1 MKFHTFNAVNGNN
14 EVLKTIIISANES
27 KMNAFK
33 LASAKLSFAYGNQ
46 SVFLKLKYT
55 GIKER
60 ELS

>member
-1 MKFHTFNAVNGNN
+1 MKFHTFNAF
-14 EVLKTIIISANES
+14 ISANES

-46 SVFLKLKYT
+46 SVFLKLEYT

-60 ELS
+60 ELA